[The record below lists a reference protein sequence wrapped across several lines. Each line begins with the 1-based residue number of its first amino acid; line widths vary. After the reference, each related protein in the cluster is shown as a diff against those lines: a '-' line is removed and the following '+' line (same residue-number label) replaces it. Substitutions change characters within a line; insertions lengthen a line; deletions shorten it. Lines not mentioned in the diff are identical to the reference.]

1 MRDYLGDLIIR
12 IKNAQKSRL
21 PELLMHPYLPL
32 EYIKILRILY
42 LEGYIRGFENRWDA
56 QKGRFVV
63 KVFLKYNTRGEPII
77 ENVFRVSTPGR
88 RIYVSTKTLWQ
99 PKSNRGLFVL
109 STPKGFLVDRDARLL
124 NVGGELLFG
133 IY

>member
-12 IKNAQKSRL
+12 IKNAQKARL
-21 PELLMHPYLPL
+21 QEILMHPYLPQQ
-32 EYIKILRILY
+32 YIKILRILY
-42 LEGYIRGFENRWDA
+42 LEGYIRGFEERWDA
-56 QKGRFVV
+56 KKGRFVIR
-63 KVFLKYNTRGEPII
+63 VFLKYNVRGEPII
-77 ENVFRVSTPGR
+77 ENVFTVSAPGR
-88 RIYVSTKTLWQ
+88 RVYVSTKTLWQ
-99 PKSNRGLFVL
+99 PKTSRGLFVL

>member
-1 MRDYLGDLIIR
+1 MRDYVGDLIIR
-12 IKNAQKSRL
+12 IKNAQKARL

-32 EYIKILRILY
+32 QYINILRILY

-56 QKGRFVV
+56 QKGKFVIR
-63 KVFLKYNTRGEPII
+63 VFLKYNVSGEPII
-77 ENVFRVSTPGR
+77 EKVFRVSTPGR

-99 PKSNRGLFVL
+99 PKTSKGLFVL